1 MQIYLVIVGHYPW
14 IEVYKLLSQVISC
27 LNFRA
32 SSEGE
37 LDVLSSQF
45 GERESK
51 VEDAVKPSSLMS
63 GRYRFLEKD
72 TWHPSCLPGTR
83 HCVFSFSRHLQQ
95 AGRGRVTLM
104 ERERLRGGTINQ
116 SQSAASN
123 FQIRVSATLNW
134 WKPHRFGQTE
144 CI

>member
-1 MQIYLVIVGHYPW
+1 M
-14 IEVYKLLSQVISC
+14 LSQVISC

-51 VEDAVKPSSLMS
+51 AEDAVKPSSLMS

-72 TWHPSCLPGTR
+72 TWHPSCLPGAR
-83 HCVFSFSRHLQQ
+83 HCVFSRRLQQ

-104 ERERLRGGTINQ
+104 ERERLSGGTSNQ

-123 FQIRVSATLNW
+123 FQIRV
-134 WKPHRFGQTE
+134 
-144 CI
+144 